1 MDDSDEDEKELHRTP
16 DTDDEDPK
24 AGLEDRGGRVLYG
37 GDGKDDAY
45 HSDTERSYRPNN
57 EIAMMGAQKRDVL
70 IDSIERE
77 RLITCDCPDDV
88 KLHCVCRQI
97 YVEVAGG
104 FSVDTKKQFRAVL
117 KRYDANDKQRKKHHQ
132 VDVHVDNLH
141 ARDAPLAEWGDTAEP
156 ALLGM
161 AFPHLFPYGRTC
173 FVDPKRRNK
182 WYNDDFAE
190 WLGRL
195 PWLTYTAPCK
205 HTRV

>member
-45 HSDTERSYRPNN
+45 HSDTERSYGPNN

-117 KRYDANDKQRKKHHQ
+117 KRYDANDKLRKKHHQ

-141 ARDAPLAEWGDTAEP
+141 ARDAPLAE
-156 ALLGM
+156 
-161 AFPHLFPYGRTC
+161 
-173 FVDPKRRNK
+173 
-182 WYNDDFAE
+182 
-190 WLGRL
+190 
-195 PWLTYTAPCK
+195 
-205 HTRV
+205 